1 MSRERERFE
10 KAEQWQRI
18 YRRDRGTCQH
28 CGKDANRI
36 GSPQLAHVIADTK
49 VMRKI
54 YGRDVLEHDMNKKL
68 TCSLACNAL
77 VQVTNSPI
85 ERDALAA
92 DIQDAIRQGAQ

>member
-1 MSRERERFE
+1 MGRERERFN

-28 CGKDANRI
+28 CGSDAQRY
-36 GSPQLAHVIADTK
+36 GTPQLAHVIADTK
-49 VMRKI
+49 TMRKL
-54 YGRDVLEHDMNKKL
+54 YGRQVLEHDLNKRL

-85 ERDALAA
+85 EREALVAE
-92 DIQDAIRQGAQ
+92 IQEAINEEA